1 MDELKMD
8 NELKM
13 MDSVLQ
19 MDTEL
24 KMMDSVLQMDTELFK
39 PTQKATNKNIMDMF
53 KSYVK
58 KPKSTP
64 LIHFEIVEAPIEI
77 ETNAKMM
84 LYKGIRDSVKGS
96 EFIPNSIIPAIIA
109 HHFPVAEIMHSFNEC
124 HLLCK
129 IPIHSIL
136 SGAIT
141 NWEYNRPPDMARCPD
156 IARYMYRSKKPIDTM
171 IYLAYKCAADTFEV
185 LDGIHRVTA
194 LRILKAENEKPL
206 DLISAGDFGSN
217 NDASWIYNQHAI
229 VNIRFNAVLGDLI
242 EIFKTLNKSQNVP
255 DIYIRD
261 VAKEKRD
268 LINAI
273 ANEWQIRF
281 KKNFSSSANPIVC
294 NTNRNKF
301 VDLLDKLYD
310 KYKITEATGGLL
322 KQALEDANTRIS
334 FNVPLKLSMDA
345 RVKCIETGCY
355 LFVYKNDKLEE
366 FI

>member
-1 MDELKMD
+1 
-8 NELKM
+8 
-13 MDSVLQ
+13 
-19 MDTEL
+19 MDTEI
-24 KMMDSVLQMDTELFK
+24 K
-39 PTQKATNKNIMDMF
+39 QKTTNKNIMDMF
-53 KSYVK
+53 RQPVK
-58 KPKSTP
+58 KSKNTQ
-64 LIHFEIVEAPIEI
+64 LIQFEIVEQSL
-77 ETNAKMM
+77 TQSLT

-96 EFIPNSIIPAIIA
+96 EFIPNSIIPAIIS
-109 HHFPVAEIMHSFNEC
+109 HHFPSAEVIHSFNEC

-129 IPIHSIL
+129 IPIHCIL
-136 SGAIT
+136 SGPII

-156 IARYMYRSKKPIDTM
+156 IARYMYRSRKPIDTM
-171 IYLAYKCAADTFEV
+171 IYLTYKCAADTFEV

-206 DLISAGDFGSN
+206 DLISDGDFGSN
-217 NDASWIYNQHAI
+217 NDADWIYKQYLI
-229 VNIRFNAVLGDLI
+229 VNMRFNAVLGDLI

-268 LINAI
+268 IINAI
-273 ANEWQIRF
+273 ANDWQIRF

-310 KYKITEATGGLL
+310 KYKITEATGNHL
-322 KQALEDANTRIS
+322 KQILEDANTRIS
-334 FNVPLKLSMDA
+334 FNVPLKLSLDA
-345 RVKCIETGCY
+345 RVKCKETGCY

>member
-1 MDELKMD
+1 MDSELKMDSELPTDELKMD
-8 NELKM
+8 SELPT
-13 MDSVLQ
+13 DSVLQ
-19 MDTEL
+19 MD
-24 KMMDSVLQMDTELFK
+24 SELFK

-53 KSYVK
+53 KYYVK
-58 KPKSTP
+58 KPKSTT
-64 LIHFEIVEAPIEI
+64 LIEFEIEEAPIE
-77 ETNAKMM
+77 TNVEIT

-96 EFIPNSIIPAIIA
+96 EFIPNSIIPTIIA
-109 HHFPVAEIMHSFNEC
+109 HHFPTAEVIHSFDET

-129 IPIHSIL
+129 IPITEIL
-136 SGAIT
+136 SGAIV

-156 IARYMYRSKKPIDTM
+156 IARYMYRSRKPIDTM
-171 IYLAYKCAADTFEV
+171 IYLTYKCVADTFEV

-206 DLISAGDFGSN
+206 DLISDGDFGSN
-217 NDASWIYNQHAI
+217 NDASRIYKQHLI

-261 VAKEKRD
+261 VAKEKRE

-310 KYKITEATGGLL
+310 KYKITELTGNHLR
-322 KQALEDANTRIS
+322 QVLEEANTRIS
-334 FNVPLKLSMDA
+334 FNVPLKLSLDA
-345 RVKCIETGCY
+345 RVKCKETGCY
-355 LFVYKNDKLEE
+355 LFVYKNDKLEG